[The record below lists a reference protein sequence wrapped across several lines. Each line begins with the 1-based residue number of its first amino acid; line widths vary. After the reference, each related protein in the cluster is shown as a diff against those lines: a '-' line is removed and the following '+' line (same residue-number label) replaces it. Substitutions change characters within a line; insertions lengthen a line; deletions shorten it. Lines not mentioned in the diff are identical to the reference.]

1 MIISVMGSGLASLSY
16 VLFSGAVDVAI
27 PADFDAANEQVRWS
41 QGATDLV
48 IEPGLMPMASA
59 VYVMKASEEE
69 SFFKALRRSRN
80 VVHRGTLR

>member
-1 MIISVMGSGLASLSY
+1 MGSGLASLSY
-16 VLFSGAVDVAI
+16 VLFSGAVGLAMYAEV
-27 PADFDAANEQVRWS
+27 DAATEHVNWS
-41 QGATDLV
+41 QGATNLV
-48 IEPGLMPMASA
+48 IEPGLMPMASS

>member
-1 MIISVMGSGLASLSY
+1 MNISVMGSGLASLSY
-16 VLFSGAVDVAI
+16 VLVSGPVGLAM
-27 PADFDAANEQVRWS
+27 PADVDAANESVRWS
-41 QGATDLV
+41 QGVTDLA

-80 VVHRGTLR
+80 VVHRGMLR